1 MSFIKI
7 QRALK
12 EEQEQQASASSTAI
26 GMEELGP
33 SLSLGILCSVFFRAE
48 LFCPGKCRV
57 SCDQAVG
64 SG

>member
-12 EEQEQQASASSTAI
+12 EEQQASASSTAI

-48 LFCPGKCRV
+48 SFCLGKCRV